1 MNGTPRCLARACQQN
16 ERLSAGDPE
25 RPAQTLDT
33 RLVVPLLPTG
43 AVGKLNSLLN
53 PTFEIA
59 GQTWFL
65 ATQAIGV
72 VRTSRLARRV
82 GSLMADENAVI
93 KAIDRLLLGS

>member
-1 MNGTPRCLARACQQN
+1 MARLDVWRVHASKRSGYLLEIQSDLH
-16 ERLSAGDPE
+16 R
-25 RPAQTLDT
+25 TLDT
-33 RLVVPLLPTG
+33 RVVVPLLPTG

-82 GSLMADENAVI
+82 GNLMAHEHVVI
-93 KAIDRLLLGS
+93 KAIYHPLLGA